1 MYNHGE
7 QVGQL
12 LTPIGK
18 AVHTVAPALTA
29 VDSFFRL
36 PELRHGMAHAVEL
49 NTGVSKQ
56 TAENIVNAS
65 SVSIPFTFFGIGQR
79 ISQDGTLILTKSRL
93 WWANQKPVL
102 LSKVQD
108 AGSNAYNQLARWLNV
123 KA

>member
-1 MYNHGE
+1 
-7 QVGQL
+7 
-12 LTPIGK
+12 
-18 AVHTVAPALTA
+18 
-29 VDSFFRL
+29 
-36 PELRHGMAHAVEL
+36 MAHAVEL